1 MEKELLKKGPVLDEK
16 GRPIPGYSRKS
27 TLVYDRK
34 AIKAPAWRIKE
45 WDFYQI
51 SNERLCLQFTIGHA
65 AYAGQVSLM
74 LFDFIKGEKLLDLN
88 KILVLPFGSLHMP
101 TDAEK
106 DNTLSYEKGGVL
118 MRFQTKN
125 QKRVLT
131 CRWGNVEVKIR
142 LERQNPNSLV
152 INLPLTNT
160 PALFI
165 ITIKSTA

>member
-1 MEKELLKKGPVLDEK
+1 MKRAAPYRAIPEKARWCMTERQSRRLRGALKNGIFI
-16 GRPIPGYSRKS
+16 RY
-27 TLVYDRK
+27 
-34 AIKAPAWRIKE
+34 
-45 WDFYQI
+45 

-142 LERQNPNSLV
+142 
-152 INLPLTNT
+152 
-160 PALFI
+160 
-165 ITIKSTA
+165 

>member
-106 DNTLSYEKGGVL
+106 DNTLSL
-118 MRFQTKN
+118 
-125 QKRVLT
+125 
-131 CRWGNVEVKIR
+131 
-142 LERQNPNSLV
+142 SL
-152 INLPLTNT
+152 IH
-160 PALFI
+160 I
-165 ITIKSTA
+165 